1 MKYFYILLSLTL
13 FSMTAKSQ
21 GTLQFNQVVTI
32 TADTSFWHYG
42 NFEISHEFS
51 LYTSPTDKV
60 VKIVNAQ
67 NYKSTTGSN
76 SCIRNDFTYT
86 INGIKT
92 SSLNSLWIKEGDIIG
107 AYVYLRTDYY
117 TETCSQQDDM
127 FISLIEY
134 NIIPE

>member
-1 MKYFYILLSLTL
+1 MKKLLFIITIILFA
-13 FSMTAKSQ
+13 FSSQAQ

-107 AYVYLRTDYY
+107 AYVYLRTDENS
-117 TETCSQQDDM
+117 ETCSQQDDM

>member
-107 AYVYLRTDYY
+107 AYVYLRTDENN
-117 TETCSQQDDM
+117 ETCSQQDDM